1 MSEVGTL
8 QELNVNP
15 GDVVECVTAPVHG
28 RWTVGNKYYMTDK
41 GLLCDIAHPQNS
53 SISTFRII
61 SRAADTQKL
70 WRDMTP
76 EEKGALLL
84 AQHDGRVMEYMGLY
98 GWQIMLWPAFNQ
110 DHAYRVKPEPKVETV
125 EILDDELMFTTI
137 KGHKI
142 TFNTVDGKPDCAS
155 IKMEPLK

>member
-8 QELNVNP
+8 KELNVKP
-15 GDVVECVTAPVHG
+15 GDVVECVTAPVYG

-84 AQHDGRVMEYMGLY
+84 AMHDGEKVEVMSLGV
-98 GWQIMLWPAFNQ
+98 WQTKSTTRFV
-110 DHAYRVKPEPKVETV
+110 DDSAYRVKPEPKVEIENVKIVNADGVTIGTGTV
-125 EILDDELMFTTI
+125 TTI
-137 KGHKI
+137 
-142 TFNTVDGKPDCAS
+142 NGKPDCAS